1 MGEIKSHEVAGV
13 FNSYLKHIRQ
23 KLLFLRQPNKTL
35 PVCYCLYSFEGALCN
50 KHWNEIGEEKRK
62 SSKKILE
69 LNLVSSRKLC
79 IIKSYAY

>member
-1 MGEIKSHEVAGV
+1 MPLSKALCVKGQLASNMGEIKSHEVAGV

-50 KHWNEIGEEKRK
+50 KHWNEIGEEKK
-62 SSKKILE
+62 EKFKKNIGT
-69 LNLVSSRKLC
+69 
-79 IIKSYAY
+79 